1 MERESYDPSVL
12 ARAVRDRRSE
22 LGLTQTELA
31 DLAGASRR
39 FVHALE
45 AGKPTL
51 RLDKV
56 LDVFRVVGL
65 DLVVAPGDGS
75 IR

>member
-1 MERESYDPSVL
+1 MDEGSDQGVL
-12 ARAVRDRRSE
+12 ARAVRERRTE
-22 LGLTQTELA
+22 LGLTQTDLA

-45 AGKPTL
+45 SGKPTL

-56 LDVFRVVGL
+56 LAVLGVVGL
-65 DLVVAPGDGS
+65 GLVVAPGDGR